1 MDKIC
6 QHKIY
11 ISGPVGSFVL
21 FGQMAV
27 WFSYMSACTAIFG
40 G

>member
-1 MDKIC
+1 MDKAKVSIEG
-6 QHKIY
+6 QFE
-11 ISGPVGSFVL
+11 SFVL

-27 WFSYMSACTAIFG
+27 WFSYMSACTAILG

>member
-1 MDKIC
+1 MDSAKSYDNG
-6 QHKIY
+6 QFE
-11 ISGPVGSFVL
+11 SFVL